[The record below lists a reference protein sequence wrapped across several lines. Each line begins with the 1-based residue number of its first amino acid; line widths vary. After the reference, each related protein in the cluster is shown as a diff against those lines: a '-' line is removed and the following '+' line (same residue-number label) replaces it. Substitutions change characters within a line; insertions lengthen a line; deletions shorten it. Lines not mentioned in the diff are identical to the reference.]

1 MLPYTPLAPD
11 QVSVTMPFCGMSDP
25 DMLEIVEREW
35 GRALPAFYAEHVG
48 LMIEAGF
55 HQLAPIEGVAEALA
69 SLTLPICVGRLLIL
83 FMTEDD
89 IEQHRAVPTFEIRV
103 KGRRLVRTT
112 DLVEAQWAVRA
123 AAKAGEGAEIVDGLT
138 GQVIES
144 HPPQGG

>member
-1 MLPYTPLAPD
+1 
-11 QVSVTMPFCGMSDP
+11 
-25 DMLEIVEREW
+25 
-35 GRALPAFYAEHVG
+35 
-48 LMIEAGF
+48 
-55 HQLAPIEGVAEALA
+55 
-69 SLTLPICVGRLLIL
+69 
-83 FMTEDD
+83 MTEED

-138 GQVIES
+138 GQVIER

>member
-1 MLPYTPLAPD
+1 
-11 QVSVTMPFCGMSDP
+11 
-25 DMLEIVEREW
+25 
-35 GRALPAFYAEHVG
+35 
-48 LMIEAGF
+48 
-55 HQLAPIEGVAEALA
+55 
-69 SLTLPICVGRLLIL
+69 
-83 FMTEDD
+83 MTEED